1 MRIEAL
7 SVAPGQFAELIEELR
22 FRFHK
27 WDAYVGGAL
36 RVLPDALLISPAEH
50 QEAVAC
56 CVRLHEALGRAAAR
70 LLEDPRGLARLGIPP
85 AIQEIIR
92 AEIPHPHSIV
102 RYDLIPT
109 TSGWMVPEFNEDAPG
124 GFNESIAG
132 KALFEG
138 LLPAASAPGDFARSF
153 LDALPPGRQAGLVYA
168 TGYAEDL
175 QHMLILAEL
184 LRSRGIE
191 SVLASPSHLTC
202 SSFGRPRLLGKP
214 VDWIFRFFPGEWYGY
229 LDNVRDWR
237 RTVGKIPVIN
247 PLSRVV
253 RQSKALF
260 ALWRA
265 ETLVDEAD
273 TAFLNRYTPHTEF
286 FRADRASFY
295 LDHRED
301 WVLKKLFGRMGDA
314 VTIGRLCP
322 ALEWEKAVAEA
333 CKTPEAYI
341 AQHAFVPLPVP
352 NGTRRLFPALGV
364 YLIDGAFA
372 AYYSRVDEVGYTTHE
387 AYYVVTAVESA

>member
-1 MRIEAL
+1 MRIESLA
-7 SVAPGQFAELIEELR
+7 VAPDRFAELIEELR

-27 WDAYVGGAL
+27 WDAYVSGAL
-36 RVLPDALLISPAEH
+36 RVLPEALVISPAEH
-50 QEAVAC
+50 QDAVAC

-70 LLEDPRGLARLGIPP
+70 LLEDPPGLDRLGIPA

-92 AEIPHPHSIV
+92 AETPHPHSIV

-109 TSGWMVPEFNEDAPG
+109 ASGWMVPEFNEDAPG
-124 GFNESIAG
+124 GFNESIAA
-132 KALFEG
+132 KALFAK
-138 LLPAASAPGDFARSF
+138 LLSSGSPPGDFARSF
-153 LDALPPGRQAGLVYA
+153 LDALPPGKQAGLVYA

-191 SVLASPSHLTC
+191 PVLASPSHLTC
-202 SSFGRPRLLGKP
+202 SAFGRPRLLGRP

-229 LDNVRDWR
+229 LENIHDWR
-237 RTVGKIPVIN
+237 RAAGKIPVIN
-247 PLSRVV
+247 PISRVV

-260 ALWRA
+260 ALWREEA
-265 ETLVDEAD
+265 LLDETD
-273 TAFLNRYTPHTEF
+273 TALLNRYTPYTEF
-286 FRADRASFY
+286 FRTDRASLY
-295 LDHRED
+295 LERREE

-322 ALEWEKAVAEA
+322 ASEWEKAVTEA
-333 CKTPEAYI
+333 CKTPKAYI
-341 AQHAFVPLPVP
+341 AQQAFVPLPAP

-372 AYYSRVDEVGYTTHE
+372 AYYSRVDEVGFTTHE
-387 AYYVVTAVESA
+387 AYYVVTAVEPA